1 MRPLGAAIATLIAV
15 FAALPGTTVRAQ
27 TPFPDIAPCHWAA
40 EAVTRIAGQPQVERA
55 QARNSTYLAE
65 NAVHQVFEGLRCDS
79 PEWSRS
85 FLANAP
91 ADWPAALPDGPV
103 VVQIDDVRLDGD
115 RGVLTLSLR
124 ATLAGREVS
133 RSGEIE
139 LTFQDGAWL
148 VVYGSLAALDLPLF
162 P

>member
-1 MRPLGAAIATLIAV
+1 MRPFTAAIAMLIAV
-15 FAALPGTTVRAQ
+15 FATWPGTTVRAQ

-40 EAVTRIAGQPQVERA
+40 EAVTRIAGQPQVKPA

-65 NAVHQVFEGLRCDS
+65 NALHQVFEGLRCYS

-85 FLANAP
+85 FLADAP
-91 ADWPAALPDGPV
+91 ADWPTVVPNGPV
-103 VVQIDDVRLDGD
+103 VVQIDGVRLDGD
-115 RGVLTLSLR
+115 RGVLSLNLR

-139 LTFQDGAWL
+139 LTFQNGAWL
-148 VVYGSLAALDLPLF
+148 VAYDSLAALDLPLF